1 MRTLAALTACILLIG
16 ASAQADEPTDVDAA
30 IDRGL
35 AFLAKDAVA
44 WKEKHNC
51 VSCHHAAL
59 IVWSMREAKQQGWTV
74 DEPLLAELTKW
85 IAESGDGKT
94 TAPRPESAPRALNS
108 KPIWFALGLEADAEP
123 DGATL
128 DGLKTLLATVKEDQ
142 TDDGSW
148 TTWPETRP
156 PIFGGNDDS
165 NTTLALLSL
174 LPAAARGD
182 ESVIAARDKG
192 VAWLAARPV
201 DDDAQSVALRLIL
214 WQRLERPAEEW
225 RPLVERIKARQN
237 DDGGWSQTADM
248 VSDAWATGQAL
259 YALAHAGIKSDDP
272 AVARARAFLAT
283 TQNEDGSWT
292 MTSRPSKTGDTGAKN
307 LVPIT
312 GAGSAWAVLGLV
324 RSR

>member
-1 MRTLAALTACILLIG
+1 MRTLAALTACFLLIG

-94 TAPRPESAPRALNS
+94 NFGRPESAPEALNA
-108 KPIWFALGLEADAEP
+108 KAIWFALALEADAEP
-123 DGATL
+123 EAATL

-148 TTWPETRP
+148 MTWPETRS
-156 PIFGGNDDS
+156 PILGGNDDS
-165 NTTLALLSL
+165 NTALALLSL
-174 LPAAARGD
+174 LPAAVRGD
-182 ESVIAARDKG
+182 EAAIAARDQG

-201 DDDAQSVALRLIL
+201 DEDAQSVALRLIL

-225 RPLVERIKARQN
+225 RPLVERILKRQN

-248 VSDAWATGQAL
+248 ASDAWATGQAL

-272 AVARARAFLAT
+272 AVARARAFLAA
-283 TQNEDGSWT
+283 TQNKDGSWT
-292 MTSRPSKTGDTGAKN
+292 MTSRPSKMGDTGAKN

-312 GAGSAWAVLGLV
+312 GGGSAWAVLGLV
-324 RSR
+324 RSQ